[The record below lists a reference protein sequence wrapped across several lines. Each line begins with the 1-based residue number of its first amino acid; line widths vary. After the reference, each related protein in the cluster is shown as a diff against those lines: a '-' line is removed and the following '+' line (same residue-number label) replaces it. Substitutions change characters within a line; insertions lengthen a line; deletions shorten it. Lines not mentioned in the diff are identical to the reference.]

1 MQVRGFLHRLVMS
14 MGVALWASVVF
25 AATPVV
31 IDVRTPEEFAAGHV
45 DGAMNVPYEQIGGR
59 IAALAP
65 GKDTPVVLYCKS
77 GRRAG
82 IAQQTLRDMGYSKV
96 ENYGGFEDARKRLA
110 GGCTAG
116 TNC

>member
-1 MQVRGFLHRLVMS
+1 MNRRFFARGVLAV
-14 MGVALWASVVF
+14 WAAAWVGVVF
-25 AATPVV
+25 AAAPVV

-45 DGAMNVPYEQIGGR
+45 EGAMNVPYEQIGGR

-82 IAQQTLRDMGYSKV
+82 IALQTLREMGYSKV
-96 ENYGGFEDARKRLA
+96 ENFGGFEDARKRLA
-110 GGCTAG
+110 GGCSAG

>member
-1 MQVRGFLHRLVMS
+1 MQGRGYLRRLVLS
-14 MGVALWASVVF
+14 AGVALWASVVF
-25 AATPVV
+25 AAAPVV
-31 IDVRTPEEFAAGHV
+31 IDVRTPEEFAAGHIE
-45 DGAMNVPYEQIGGR
+45 GAANVPYEQIGDR

-82 IAQQTLRDMGYSKV
+82 IALQTLRDMGYSKV
-96 ENYGGFEDARKRLA
+96 ENYGGFDDARKRLA
-110 GGCTAG
+110 GACAAG

>member
-1 MQVRGFLHRLVMS
+1 MQSRGFLKRLLVS
-14 MGVALWASVVF
+14 AGVALWASVVL

-45 DGAMNVPYEQIGGR
+45 EGAMNVPYEQIGGR

-82 IAQQTLRDMGYSKV
+82 IALQTLRDMGYSKV
-96 ENYGGFEDARKRLA
+96 ENFGGFEDARKRLA
-110 GGCTAG
+110 GGCSAG

>member
-1 MQVRGFLHRLVMS
+1 MQRRGFLQSLLVCA
-14 MGVALWASVVF
+14 GAALWASAVF
-25 AATPVV
+25 AAAPVV

-45 DGAMNVPYEQIGGR
+45 EGAMNVPYEQIGGR

-82 IAQQTLRDMGYSKV
+82 IALQTLREMGYSKV
-96 ENYGGFEDARKRLA
+96 ENFGGFEDARKRLA
-110 GGCTAG
+110 GGCSAG